1 MDVTIDLRTLG
12 IIVVGIALLILI
24 IYLVILIRN
33 ANITVKKSHKLL
45 DDLEEIT
52 DIASTRTVQLN
63 DAADNLLDSIQDVSE
78 ALKGNQ
84 DLKKSVGILVNA
96 FASLKNIVM
105 RFKKNEEDNDDK
117 KEKNRN
123 LKKKKQKKK
132 IKSR

>member
-33 ANITVKKSHKLL
+33 ANIAVKKSHKLL

-84 DLKKSVGILVNA
+84 DLKKSVAGSPPCMSCRRKWI
-96 FASLKNIVM
+96 SPRISEYTKPI
-105 RFKKNEEDNDDK
+105 R
-117 KEKNRN
+117 R
-123 LKKKKQKKK
+123 
-132 IKSR
+132 RR